1 MKASQLAA
9 LSLVV
14 VLGMGLQGCVI
25 AVGGEGY
32 DSYDSSSDYRNTEK
46 RNRQYI
52 ASLTEGTTLAAV
64 EAELGA
70 PNFSDLVTVDGVR
83 YRVMYYRTHRVQADG
98 NTTRDECTPVVFA
111 DGLMIGTGDLALA
124 RVPSLN

>member
-32 DSYDSSSDYRNTEK
+32 DSSSDYRDDEK

-52 ASLTEGTTLAAV
+52 ASLVEGTALNTV
-64 EAELGA
+64 EAELGT

-83 YRVMYYRTHRVQADG
+83 YRVMYYRTHRVHADG

-111 DGLMIGTGDLALA
+111 DGLLIGTGDLALA
-124 RVPSLN
+124 RVPSPN

>member
-1 MKASQLAA
+1 MKALQLAA

-32 DSYDSSSDYRNTEK
+32 NSSSDYRDHEK

-52 ASLTEGTTLAAV
+52 ASLAEGTALATV
-64 EAELGA
+64 EAELGT

-83 YRVMYYRTHRVQADG
+83 YRVMYYRTHRVHADG

-111 DGLMIGTGDLALA
+111 DGVLIGTGELALA
-124 RVPSLN
+124 RVPSVN